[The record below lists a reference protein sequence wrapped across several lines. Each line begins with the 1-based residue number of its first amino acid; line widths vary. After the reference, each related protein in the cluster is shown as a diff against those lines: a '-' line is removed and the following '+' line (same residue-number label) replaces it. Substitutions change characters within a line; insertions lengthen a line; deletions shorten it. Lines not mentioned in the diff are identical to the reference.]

1 MKVFK
6 FGGASVKDAEA
17 VKNVVSII
25 QKYGDSRLV
34 VVVSAMGKIT
44 NSFEKLVDAFY
55 FKKGGIEELLQEIK
69 EFHFNILNTL
79 FEDKQHPIYRDI
91 ENTFVEVEW
100 QLEDEPVGTYDFE
113 YDQMVPI
120 GELLSTKIISAY
132 LGEHIIESHWFDA
145 RDVIR
150 TDNNYRKAKV
160 DWTLTK
166 EMVQQKVKTYPN
178 VEVFIT
184 QGFMGSTSENFTST
198 LGREGSDFSASI
210 LASSLQAEEVVIW
223 KDVEGMLNA
232 DPKYF
237 NNTVKLD
244 NISFREAV
252 ELAYYGASVI
262 HPKTIKP
269 LQNNNIPLKVKSF
282 VNPASE
288 GSVIDSNEH
297 DDAAIASYIHKDNQI
312 LLSISSK
319 DYSFIDEIGLSEV
332 FKLLHDENVSVNIM
346 QNSAISFS
354 LCADYDV
361 RRIDTLIV
369 QLKKSFKVMY
379 NTNVQLLTVRHY
391 NSEVIN
397 DLLKGKE
404 VLLEQ
409 KSRSTARF
417 VVR

>member
-6 FGGASVKDAEA
+6 FGGASVKSAEA

-25 QKYGDSRLV
+25 QNYSGEQLV
-34 VVVSAMGKIT
+34 VVVSAMGKTT
-44 NSFEKLVDAFY
+44 NAFEKLLDAFY
-55 FKKGGIEELLQEIK
+55 YKKGNTIELLQEIK
-69 EFHFNILNTL
+69 DFHFTIVETL
-79 FEDKQHPIYRDI
+79 FEDKSHSIYTEI

-100 QLEDEPVGTYDFE
+100 QLEDDPVGTYDFE

-120 GELLSTKIISAY
+120 GELLSTKIIAAY
-132 LGEHIIESHWFDA
+132 MEQHSLKKHWFDA

-150 TDNNYRKAKV
+150 TDNTYRRANV
-160 DWTLTK
+160 DWTLT
-166 EMVQQKVKTYPN
+166 EELIRQKIGSYPDTR
-178 VEVFIT
+178 VFIT
-184 QGFMGSTSENFTST
+184 QGFLGSTSENFTST

-210 LASSLQAEEVVIW
+210 LASCLKADEVIIW

-232 DPKYF
+232 DPKF
-237 NNTVKLD
+237 FSNTVKLD
-244 NISFREAV
+244 NISFKEAV

-269 LQNNNIPLKVKSF
+269 LQNNNIPLRVKSF
-282 VNPASE
+282 INPDSE
-288 GSVIDSNEH
+288 GSLINANEH
-297 DDAAIASYIHKDNQI
+297 QDAITPSYIHKENQI
-312 LLSISSK
+312 LLSIASK
-319 DYSFIDEIGLSEV
+319 DYRFIDEIDLSEV
-332 FKLLHDENVSVNIM
+332 FSILHRESISVNIM

-354 LCADYDV
+354 MCVDDDKN
-361 RRIDTLIV
+361 RINTLIA
-369 QLKKSFKVMY
+369 QLEESFKVTY

-391 NSEVIN
+391 NSEIIN
-397 DLLKGKE
+397 DLLKDKE